1 MLVDAHGKAG
11 SAAQEAGA
19 GAEAE
24 AARRSGR
31 QQRTPQSA
39 FDGAAGKDVY
49 EPEKIV
55 GKRLSK
61 GVTQRFVKWVWWK
74 AKESNQVARAGQ
86 VDSSTSPRQHRR
98 RASSAYSRLT
108 GTGLWFT

>member
-24 AARRSGR
+24 AARRAGR

-86 VDSSTSPRQHRR
+86 DGQVVLR
-98 RASSAYSRLT
+98 RASIVGGRRARIL
-108 GTGLWFT
+108 G